1 MPSSLNFQV
10 ARTSSDFEARE
21 VLEDAKKVSN
31 EAQAKN
37 ISDRIGKIC
46 LKVGRKWLM
55 LKMRFYHNINQG
67 NTRSEK
73 SCR

>member
-10 ARTSSDFEARE
+10 ARMSSNFEARE

-37 ISDRIGKIC
+37 SSDAIGKMF
-46 LKVGRKWLM
+46 KSGE
-55 LKMRFYHNINQG
+55 G
-67 NTRSEK
+67 NGLCWRWGFIII
-73 SCR
+73 